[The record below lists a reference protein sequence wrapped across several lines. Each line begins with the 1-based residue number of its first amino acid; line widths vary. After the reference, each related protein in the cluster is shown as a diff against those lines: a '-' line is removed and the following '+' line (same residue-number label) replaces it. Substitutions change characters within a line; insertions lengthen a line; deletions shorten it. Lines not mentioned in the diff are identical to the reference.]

1 MRPIL
6 RLSALGEE
14 MSVPLRQLLM
24 MKKCMRLRLEILHV
38 CTNKKDPLLKADL
51 SHTDYLLLVI
61 RP

>member
-1 MRPIL
+1 
-6 RLSALGEE
+6 